1 MPRWTNEQQEAIDKD
16 GTNIIVSAG
25 AGSGKT
31 AVLTA
36 RVIRKLES
44 GIDINKL
51 LIMTFT
57 KAAASEM
64 KERIR
69 SSIVK
74 NPNLSKQL
82 DLIDGAY
89 ITTFD
94 SFSLSLVK
102 KYYYLLDINKDIDI
116 VDSSII
122 LVKKNEIIDKI
133 FDKLYEE
140 KDINFLK
147 LINDFCVK
155 DDKEIKKYILSISS
169 KMDLIYE
176 KEKYIKDYFDNIYND
191 KFIKERMEE
200 FILYLKRRI
209 NEINKLINDLSF
221 YVDNDYLCKI
231 NDALNNLLNSNNYE
245 EIISNIN
252 VKLPNL
258 PRNLDSY
265 AKEIKENING
275 IIKELKSVC
284 IYEDS
289 KELYDSIIYTKDYVK
304 AILDV
309 ITYLDKELLDFKHKN
324 NIYEFIDISKM
335 AIKILEE
342 NNGVCLELK
351 KSLNEIMVDE
361 YQDTSDLQERFINL
375 IQNNNVYMVGDIKQ
389 SIYRFRNAN
398 PYIFKN
404 KYDSYSKNIGG
415 YKIDLNKNFRSREET
430 LNNINLIF
438 NIVMDSVLGGAD
450 YKVSHQMVFG
460 NTLYS
465 DNKEKSQ
472 NSNFEIYNYEY
483 EKDSG
488 YTKDEIEC
496 FITARDIVDKI
507 ENKYQIFDKEQSC
520 LRNITYD
527 DIVILMDRATKFDLY
542 KKIFEYLNIPLTK
555 YTDTSITDSN
565 DILILKNI
573 IGLIIKN
580 YKKEYDTEF
589 KYFLTSISR
598 SYLFNLSDDEIFSML
613 DNNIL
618 NNEIII
624 KIKELCYFYEN
635 ISISGLIDKI
645 IDEFD
650 IYNKL
655 TEEGNIQDSIIRLEY
670 IYNISKSI
678 ENIDYSIEDF
688 YNYLDNLIQEDY
700 SIDVSMNEDS
710 KNTVKIMT
718 IHKSKGLEY
727 PICYYTGVYSSFNI
741 SDVKEKFIFNNKYGI
756 ITPYFKEGIK
766 KNFLNVIYK
775 NYYIE
780 EEISEKI
787 RLFYVGL
794 TRCREKMIIVCPIL
808 DKTMNSLN
816 ERYNYRSFLD
826 IINSVYN
833 DIGNYITNIDYS
845 DLLTHD
851 YDLVKKINY
860 KDKINI
866 TNKNIEKKA
875 IVIEN
880 EIIKSKKYSKEDSK
894 LLNSDIRK
902 NIEFGRKLHY
912 IFEVCDFKKPNY
924 DIIDS
929 KYVEY
934 IKNFLNI
941 NIDFKSPKIY
951 KEYEFIDTKDNSH
964 GIIDLMLEYDNEI
977 VIIDYKLKNVNDELY
992 INQLNG
998 YKKYI
1003 ETKTNKYVKIYLYS
1017 IIDNILEEIKG

>member
-1 MPRWTNEQQEAIDKD
+1 MNFTEEQLDAINKS

-31 AVLTA
+31 AVLTE
-36 RVIRKLES
+36 RVLRILKE
-44 GIDINKL
+44 GTHINEL
-51 LIMTFT
+51 LVLTFT
-57 KAAASEM
+57 NAAAAEM
-64 KERIR
+64 KKRIGDE
-69 SSIVK
+69 ILK
-74 NPNLSKQL
+74 YPNLVNEL
-82 DLIDGAY
+82 DLIDSSY

-94 SFSLSLVK
+94 SFALSIVK
-102 KYYYLLDINKDIDI
+102 KYHYLLNISPNVKIIDESLINIKKNNIIDEILEEYYKNKESKFINLINKFCTKDDDNIKEAIIDI
-116 VDSSII
+116 SNKLD
-122 LVKKNEIIDKI
+122 LIIDKESYI
-133 FDKLYEE
+133 DNYINNYFNEE
-140 KDINFLK
+140 KINNDLK
-147 LINDFCVK
+147 EYELLI
-155 DDKEIKKYILSISS
+155 L
-169 KMDLIYE
+169 
-176 KEKYIKDYFDNIYND
+176 
-191 KFIKERMEE
+191 
-200 FILYLKRRI
+200 
-209 NEINKLINDLSF
+209 NKVNKINDLLYELSLELDTS
-221 YVDNDYLCKI
+221 YMEKI
-231 NDALNNLLNSNNYE
+231 NEALLNLMNSKTYEEVRNNL
-245 EIISNIN
+245 EI
-252 VKLPNL
+252 KLPNL
-258 PRNLDSY
+258 PKGTSEY
-265 AKEIKENING
+265 SKKIKKEINDS
-275 IIKELKSVC
+275 IIKELKELTSLS
-284 IYEDS
+284 IEELKTNYLSTKEYIEIILEII
-289 KELYDSIIYTKDYVK
+289 KELDKKIREFKHNYDVYEFNDIAKLSIKIVSKNEN
-304 AILDV
+304 IR
-309 ITYLDKELLDFKHKN
+309 KELKETFK
-324 NIYEFIDISKM
+324 E
-335 AIKILEE
+335 IL
-342 NNGVCLELK
+342 
-351 KSLNEIMVDE
+351 IDE
-361 YQDTSDLQERFINL
+361 YQDTSDIQESFINL
-375 IQNNNVYMVGDIKQ
+375 IENNNVYMVGDIKQ

-655 TEEGNIQDSIIRLEY
+655 TEVGNIQDSIIRLEY